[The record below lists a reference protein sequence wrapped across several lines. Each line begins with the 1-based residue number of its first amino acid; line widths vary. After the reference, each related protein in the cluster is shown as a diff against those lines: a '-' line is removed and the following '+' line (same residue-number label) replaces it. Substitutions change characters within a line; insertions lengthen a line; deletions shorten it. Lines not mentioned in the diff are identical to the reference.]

1 MNSWHA
7 SMKLERSR
15 NNTHLTQQESGKTY
29 ELTQRTADVDLTVAF
44 IGVLTGTILVPL
56 GVILPFLFF
65 PMSFHL
71 CLSIP
76 VTSILQE
83 REDPKSYHL
92 FSQQFHPADSCLTRW
107 AQLSETLP
115 APAVTCLNHHIPLAH
130 VAQPWRRTSQ
140 RYGFT
145 LPVGRD
151 RLVLAPIQVGRPT

>member
-1 MNSWHA
+1 
-7 SMKLERSR
+7 MKLERSR

-56 GVILPFLFF
+56 GVIRPFLFF

-83 REDPKSYHL
+83 REDPKSVSSPSFATL
-92 FSQQFHPADSCLTRW
+92 KIFSNPH
-107 AQLSETLP
+107 
-115 APAVTCLNHHIPLAH
+115 
-130 VAQPWRRTSQ
+130 
-140 RYGFT
+140 
-145 LPVGRD
+145 
-151 RLVLAPIQVGRPT
+151 RPDNCSYCE